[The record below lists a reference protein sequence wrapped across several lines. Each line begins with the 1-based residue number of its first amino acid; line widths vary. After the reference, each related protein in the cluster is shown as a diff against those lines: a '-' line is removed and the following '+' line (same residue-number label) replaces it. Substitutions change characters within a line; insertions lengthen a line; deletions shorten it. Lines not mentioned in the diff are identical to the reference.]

1 MGYSQLRVLIGGLF
15 HVPVLI
21 GLFWLADNLFSKGY
35 QEQKAK
41 EAKAKAKAKA
51 KAEALALE
59 KAKKEAE
66 QKLKAE
72 LDSST
77 VGTSEGIEK
86 GGEES
91 ATKDQPPL

>member
-41 EAKAKAKAKA
+41 EAKAEARAKAK
-51 KAEALALE
+51 ALALE

-72 LDSST
+72 LDSNT
-77 VGTSEGIEK
+77 VGSSEGIEK

-91 ATKDQPPL
+91 APKDQPPL